1 MGKDGVYKKLNK
13 PLRLFFT
20 EEDAN
25 SQKLITISGD
35 EAHHIRE
42 VLRMQLGEECRIAN
56 SKGYEYFSKIENIT
70 KEKIILKIIEEK
82 INTRKSRLRI
92 TLGLP
97 LRKGDRFERVLEK
110 GTELGVDIFYPLMLK
125 RCEIRIPEK
134 KKKQKQARWKKIIY
148 ESARQ
153 SNRIPPPL
161 EKPIQNLEEFIF
173 KTKKDDIKIFGYIG
187 KNQKTLHE
195 ALQTKK
201 SKENLSISIL
211 TGPEGDLS
219 PEESERVIQAGFIPV
234 SLGPRI
240 LRADTAPISI
250 ISIIQ
255 YTLGEMP

>member
-70 KEKIILKIIEEK
+70 KEKIILKVIEEK

-97 LRKGDRFERVLEK
+97 LIKGDRFE
-110 GTELGVDIFYPLMLK
+110 
-125 RCEIRIPEK
+125 
-134 KKKQKQARWKKIIY
+134 
-148 ESARQ
+148 
-153 SNRIPPPL
+153 
-161 EKPIQNLEEFIF
+161 
-173 KTKKDDIKIFGYIG
+173 
-187 KNQKTLHE
+187 
-195 ALQTKK
+195 
-201 SKENLSISIL
+201 
-211 TGPEGDLS
+211 
-219 PEESERVIQAGFIPV
+219 
-234 SLGPRI
+234 
-240 LRADTAPISI
+240 
-250 ISIIQ
+250 
-255 YTLGEMP
+255 